1 METQSEEL
9 GSVGQRLGLGP
20 GVEPQL
26 GVEGEVLR
34 TVANTHQLPVRPNV
48 YLECED
54 KSGFVRAANDSSVF
68 TITEKAPTWLSSH
81 FI

>member
-34 TVANTHQLPVRPNV
+34 TVAARHWPDTRHRSIGYYAFYKSPVQN
-48 YLECED
+48 YI
-54 KSGFVRAANDSSVF
+54 GFVYGVSSLVS
-68 TITEKAPTWLSSH
+68 A
-81 FI
+81 